1 MPLYRPSLSRVD
13 AKETKR
19 YAGLSKTDFDEAAI
33 AEACEEALLL
43 AEPRARWE
51 MFEYDCETGCV
62 ASVPPFTM
70 EGTVVRRHLAG
81 AERVV
86 FLAATVGEKIEEAI
100 SRHFDEGRYAHSV
113 LLDAAA
119 TAAVEQVC
127 DACEVMLRPQLAKE
141 GFSMRWRFSPGYGD
155 WDIHAQPE
163 LLRLTQ
169 AASIGVSLTESLM
182 LCPRKSVTAVIGLV
196 SGKAAASEHAPKGC
210 ASCEKLDCPSRKIE
224 VEKE

>member
-1 MPLYRPSLSRVD
+1 MPIYRPSLPAVD
-13 AKETKR
+13 AAETRR
-19 YAGLSKTDFDEAAI
+19 YAGLAKAKFDENSITA
-33 AEACEEALLL
+33 ACEEAALL
-43 AEPRARWE
+43 AAPCARWE
-51 MFEYDCETGCV
+51 IYDYDCETGRV
-62 ASVPPFTM
+62 NSEPPFTV
-70 EGTVVRRHLAG
+70 EGNIIRKHLAE

-86 FLAATVGEKIEEAI
+86 FLAATIGDGVENAV

-127 DACEVMLRPQLAKE
+127 DACETMLRPQLAKE

-169 AASIGVSLTESLM
+169 AESVGISLTESFM

-196 SGKAAASEHAPKGC
+196 RSGGEEQSAPKGC
-210 ASCEKLDCPSRKIE
+210 ASCGKLDCPARK
-224 VEKE
+224 EKD